1 MIGVANHLYCN
12 KLAQSNSNMKK
23 ILIALLFPF
32 SVVAQNG
39 KNIELK
45 GKLNLVKPIDWVYI
59 SYRNGD
65 EAVQDSVQVKDGSFA
80 FKGKIMEPVL
90 ASLRFKH
97 LDISNHA
104 RAFIPVFLRAAKL
117 HSLQTIHYPII
128 K

>member
-1 MIGVANHLYCN
+1 MN
-12 KLAQSNSNMKK
+12 K
-23 ILIALLFPF
+23 ILIALLFPL
-32 SVVAQNG
+32 SVVAQDG
-39 KNIELK
+39 KNFELK

-59 SYRNGD
+59 SYRNFD

-104 RAFIPVFLRAAKL
+104 RAFISER
-117 HSLQTIHYPII
+117 
-128 K
+128 